1 MVPGSCDTCAEPAPL
16 YDESS
21 TYCGR
26 HLPAEV
32 FYLTIPRPDCDT
44 CGADAAA
51 EYYSVGSG
59 FSVGVVAPPA
69 VAWLTPKATTNPWF
83 SGKCAIRSP
92 SLSTNCLPDLSTIGL
107 SRGVGAF
114 ATTRA
119 SAARSMRCHTV
130 QMRPAPTESCVAI
143 CVNEYP
149 RGVRVL
155 YGADY
160 ASLDEW
166 EGGGLGY
173 VFSAAVPAK
182 RESQEVNGLSI
193 S

>member
-69 VAWLTPKATTNPWF
+69 RGEHGESRPRRAIPRPDAGGRMRSVDAT
-83 SGKCAIRSP
+83 G
-92 SLSTNCLPDLSTIGL
+92 
-107 SRGVGAF
+107 
-114 ATTRA
+114 
-119 SAARSMRCHTV
+119 
-130 QMRPAPTESCVAI
+130 Q
-143 CVNEYP
+143 
-149 RGVRVL
+149 
-155 YGADY
+155 
-160 ASLDEW
+160 
-166 EGGGLGY
+166 
-173 VFSAAVPAK
+173 
-182 RESQEVNGLSI
+182 QE
-193 S
+193 